1 MLLSLFSWKI
11 NLWSIGLTLAIT
23 ESSACCINGLSRLV
37 FVCVVGTVLYY
48 GISLFAKLAMKC

>member
-1 MLLSLFSWKI
+1 MENQSLEYWSDFSYV
-11 NLWSIGLTLAIT
+11 TIT

-37 FVCVVGTVLYY
+37 SVCVIGTVLYY